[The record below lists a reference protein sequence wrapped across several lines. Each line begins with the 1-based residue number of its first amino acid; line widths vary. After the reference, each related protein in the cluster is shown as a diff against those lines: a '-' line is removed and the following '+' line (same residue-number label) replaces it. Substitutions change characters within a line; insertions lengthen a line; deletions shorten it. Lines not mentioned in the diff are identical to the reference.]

1 MFHQLTH
8 RVAYTILKRNESEAT
23 HVIRLATQDD
33 FTAIDQLI
41 LLKAQE
47 FQTAG
52 KSQWVK
58 YLEPSRSDYVR
69 HDLTNGTVYV
79 YERDNQILGSVSL
92 IPPTDW
98 DDNLWNA
105 HDGAVY
111 LHRLVTDSRMKGERI
126 GERLMQYVL
135 SHTEATIRLDC
146 VADNTF
152 LNDYYPK
159 FGFRYIGE
167 QDGFSLYEKQA

>member
-1 MFHQLTH
+1 MF
-8 RVAYTILKRNESEAT
+8 RFAT
-23 HVIRLATQDD
+23 FDD
-33 FTAIDQLI
+33 FSAIDQLI
-41 LLKAQE
+41 VKKAKE

-69 HDLTNGTVYV
+69 HDLMKGTVFV
-79 YERDNQILGSVSL
+79 YERDHHVVGAVSL

-98 DDNLWNA
+98 DHNLWDNP
-105 HDGAVY
+105 DGAVY
-111 LHRLVTDSRMKGERI
+111 LHRLVTDSSLKGERI
-126 GERLMQYVL
+126 GERLMQYAL
-135 SHTEATIRLDC
+135 SHTASTVRLDC

-152 LNDYYPK
+152 LNGYYPQ

-167 QDGFSLYEKQA
+167 RNGFSLFEKQA